1 MNTRENNISM
11 RHKNILIIALVTAFI
26 LLIPL
31 VAMQFTDEVNWGLN
45 DFIIIGALLFSTGLV
60 YELIVKKIR
69 NTSYRTIAGI
79 VLAAALFLIWAEL
92 AVGVF
97 GTPFAGS

>member
-1 MNTRENNISM
+1 MLQKESV
-11 RHKNILIIALVTAFI
+11 KKAALGTIGI

-31 VAMQFTDEVNWGLN
+31 VAMQVTDEVDWGLA
-45 DFIIIGALLFSTGLV
+45 DFAAAGVLLFSAGLM
-60 YELIVKKIR
+60 LA
-69 NTSYRTIAGI
+69 IAGNSIQGRNRLMLARI
-79 VLAAALFLIWAEL
+79 VLVGALFAVWAEL